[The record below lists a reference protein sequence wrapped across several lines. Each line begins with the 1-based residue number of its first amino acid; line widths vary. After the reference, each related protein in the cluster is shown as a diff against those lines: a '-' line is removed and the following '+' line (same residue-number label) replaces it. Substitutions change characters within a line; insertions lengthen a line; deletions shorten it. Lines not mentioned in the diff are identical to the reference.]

1 MEKCSRLRCSHS
13 QSLHSQSLR
22 SCLPDLHL
30 RLTLLAR
37 LTTRFEAPVSESGW
51 WICNRIALSWHSRS
65 CASPGTRRPGPH
77 AKAAW
82 DTEPAGA
89 AILAAVRAWKLSGSS
104 LQSCRAGCVLLLA
117 GFNVAPLPGRVF
129 PVMPVPATPWVRD
142 SFITCALTCVCS
154 THLFLQ
160 VYYRLYYRRSNVFGI
175 ATGVPLLAN
184 DSWYSCI
191 WW

>member
-1 MEKCSRLRCSHS
+1 MEKCSRLPALLTLCP
-13 QSLHSQSLR
+13 HSQSLR

-37 LTTRFEAPVSESGW
+37 LTTRFEASVLRW
-51 WICNRIALSWHSRS
+51 WIALSWHSRS
-65 CASPGTRRPGPH
+65 CASPGTRRRGPR

-89 AILAAVRAWKLSGSS
+89 AVLAAVRAWKLSGSS